1 MNARNAV
8 YEYFRF
14 VSEHGY
20 QDGGTVGSG
29 ARSFAEDD
37 PWLTAVLD
45 AWHMSD
51 QSLGTLMSE
60 IEFRGDPVA
69 GARTWLE
76 ENRDQVDE
84 WLAAGERIQP

>member
-1 MNARNAV
+1 MLETLFTNI
-8 YEYFRF
+8 F
-14 VSEHGY
+14 VSY
-20 QDGGTVGSG
+20 RNMAIRMGGTVGSG